1 MGTRVGMA
9 VRLMG
14 VALVDVVPVLVVLVG
29 VVLVGVAG
37 VVVVGVLVV
46 VAGVVVVGVVVVGV
60 VVGVVGV
67 VVTPGEPVGC
77 AWVLDAT
84 ETGVERGVA
93 AAGTVRVAGFAA
105 TTTPMT
111 AAEANTEEPRRF
123 TCGAEFPVTATD
135 IVSADG

>member
-1 MGTRVGMA
+1 MGTRVGMG

-14 VALVDVVPVLVVLVG
+14 VALVGVVLVL

-37 VVVVGVLVV
+37 VVVAGVGVAGVVVAGVV
-46 VAGVVVVGVVVVGV
+46 VAGVVVVGVVVDVA
-60 VVGVVGV
+60 GV

-93 AAGTVRVAGFAA
+93 AAGTVRVAAFAA

-123 TCGAEFPVTATD
+123 DCGAEFAVTATD

>member
-1 MGTRVGMA
+1 VLVG
-9 VRLMG
+9 G
-14 VALVDVVPVLVVLVG
+14 VVLVG
-29 VVLVGVAG
+29 VVVVG
-37 VVVVGVLVV
+37 VVVVGVVV
-46 VAGVVVVGVVVVGV
+46 VGVVVVGVVVVGV
-60 VVGVVGV
+60 VVGVAGV
-67 VVTPGEPVGC
+67 VVTPGEAVVC